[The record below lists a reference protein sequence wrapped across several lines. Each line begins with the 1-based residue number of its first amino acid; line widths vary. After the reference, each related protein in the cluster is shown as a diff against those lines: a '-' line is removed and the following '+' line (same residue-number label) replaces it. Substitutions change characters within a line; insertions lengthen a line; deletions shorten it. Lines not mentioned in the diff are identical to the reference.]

1 MTIGPDDT
9 AAIRWLAQNSTVEM
23 IFKDIEH
30 LQTAAELLPAGTD
43 IFIAKLPKQTWA
55 DSVTAAKAVRA
66 VGLNPVPHIPAREI
80 ASREELTTLIEGC
93 AREAQVTRVL
103 LIAGDRQE
111 PASKD
116 FTASTHVLET
126 GLLKPNGITS
136 IYVAAHPEGN
146 PNIPPDALREYEARK
161 LALAKEQGLDLTFVS
176 QVVFEPE
183 PIIQFEKGLRARGV
197 SNPYRAGLA
206 GPASLMTLL
215 RYAKICGVGASMSA
229 ITGGKGGLVGKLVG
243 DKGPEGTVRSLAH
256 AQSSGE
262 VKLLGL
268 HFFAFGGF
276 MRTAKWVSDVAAG
289 RFDLTDSDGF
299 RIK

>member
-1 MTIGPDDT
+1 M
-9 AAIRWLAQNSTVEM
+9 
-23 IFKDIEH
+23 
-30 LQTAAELLPAGTD
+30 
-43 IFIAKLPKQTWA
+43 
-55 DSVTAAKAVRA
+55 
-66 VGLNPVPHIPAREI
+66 
-80 ASREELTTLIEGC
+80 
-93 AREAQVTRVL
+93 
-103 LIAGDRQE
+103 
-111 PASKD
+111 
-116 FTASTHVLET
+116 
-126 GLLKPNGITS
+126 
-136 IYVAAHPEGN
+136 
-146 PNIPPDALREYEARK
+146 
-161 LALAKEQGLDLTFVS
+161 S

-262 VKLLGL
+262 VKLLACISS
-268 HFFAFGGF
+268 HSAVSCA
-276 MRTAKWVSDVAAG
+276 RPKWVSDVAAG